1 MPWPEKMPL
10 LSVKLVLTKTLTMH
24 PLKRFSHSAF
34 TLIELLVVISIIAI
48 LASLALPSIAG
59 ALTKAQMNTALS
71 NLRQI
76 HLATQSAALDAF
88 TTQDN
93 TIGWPGDVDGVSGG
107 SALSG
112 MLIANKYLNARDAAK
127 VFAAGGIKAA
137 TEVTDSVPEE
147 SIAFTFEDV
156 VESDPGTTVFA
167 YTKNYTYG
175 QNIEDDT
182 QTEPFKDA
190 GFVVMRKG
198 GDGAV
203 YRPQQGENTDLIGP
217 QPGSDE

>member
-1 MPWPEKMPL
+1 MKHRL
-10 LSVKLVLTKTLTMH
+10 AS
-24 PLKRFSHSAF
+24 RAAF

-71 NLRQI
+71 NLRQV

-93 TIGWPGDVDGVSGG
+93 TIGWPGDVGISGG
-107 SALSG
+107 EALSG
-112 MLIANKYLNARDAAK
+112 MLIANGYLSDRDAAK

-137 TEVTDSVPEE
+137 TGVSDSIPEA

-175 QNIEDDT
+175 SNIEKGT
-182 QTEPFKDA
+182 TTEPFKDA

-203 YRPQQGENTDLIGP
+203 YRAQQGENTEMIGP
-217 QPGSDE
+217 LPGGAGQ

>member
-1 MPWPEKMPL
+1 MNKHIGSL
-10 LSVKLVLTKTLTMH
+10 
-24 PLKRFSHSAF
+24 RAF

-48 LASLALPSIAG
+48 LASLALPAIGG

-76 HLATQSAALDAF
+76 HIATQSAALDAF
-88 TTQDN
+88 TTQS
-93 TIGWPGDVDGVSGG
+93 TEFGWPGDVDKTGG
-107 SALSG
+107 TAISQ
-112 MLIANKYLNARDAAK
+112 MLIENGYLQPQDAAK
-127 VFAAGGIKAA
+127 VFAAGEIRAA

-147 SIAFTFEDV
+147 NIGFTFEAV
-156 VESDPGTTVFA
+156 SESDPGTTVFA

-175 QNIEDDT
+175 SDIEKGST
-182 QTEPFKDA
+182 TTPFKDN

-203 YRPQQGENTDLIGP
+203 YKISQGDEVQQIGELPKG
-217 QPGSDE
+217 GSGTQ

>member
-1 MPWPEKMPL
+1 MKHRL
-10 LSVKLVLTKTLTMH
+10 AS
-24 PLKRFSHSAF
+24 RAAF

-71 NLRQI
+71 NLRQV

-93 TIGWPGDVDGVSGG
+93 TIGWPGDVGISGG
-107 SALSG
+107 EALSG
-112 MLIANKYLNARDAAK
+112 MLIANNYLSDRDAAK

-137 TEVTDSVPEE
+137 TGVSDSVPEA

-175 QNIEDDT
+175 SNIEKGT
-182 QTEPFKDA
+182 TTEPFKDA

-203 YRPQQGENTDLIGP
+203 YRAQQGENTEMIGP
-217 QPGSDE
+217 RPGAAGQ

>member
-1 MPWPEKMPL
+1 MNNPKTS
-10 LSVKLVLTKTLTMH
+10 SVA
-24 PLKRFSHSAF
+24 AF

-59 ALTKAQMNTALS
+59 ALNRAQMNTALS

-93 TIGWPGDVDGVSGG
+93 TIGWPGDVGISGG
-107 SALSG
+107 EALSG
-112 MLIANKYLNARDAAK
+112 MLIANKYLEARDAAK
-127 VFAAGGIKAA
+127 IFAAGGIKPA
-137 TEVTDSVPEE
+137 TGSSDSIPEDN
-147 SIAFTFEDV
+147 IAFTFEEV
-156 VESDPGTTVFA
+156 RESDPGTTVFA

-175 QNIEDDT
+175 SNIEDGST
-182 QTEPFKDA
+182 TEPFKDA

-203 YRPQQGENTDLIGP
+203 YRAQQGENTELIGP

>member
-1 MPWPEKMPL
+1 MFRPAMK
-10 LSVKLVLTKTLTMH
+10 
-24 PLKRFSHSAF
+24 HSISSRAAF

-71 NLRQI
+71 NLRQV

-93 TIGWPGDVDGVSGG
+93 TIGWPGDVGISGG
-107 SALSG
+107 NALSK
-112 MLIANKYLNARDAAK
+112 MLIDNKYLNARDAAK

-137 TEVTDSVPEE
+137 TSVTDSVPEE

-175 QNIEDDT
+175 QNIDDNST
-182 QTEPFKDA
+182 TEPFKDA

-217 QPGSDE
+217 QPGSAQ

>member
-1 MPWPEKMPL
+1 MLFKRKPMNNPKTS
-10 LSVKLVLTKTLTMH
+10 SVA
-24 PLKRFSHSAF
+24 AF

-59 ALTKAQMNTALS
+59 ALNRAQMNTALS

-93 TIGWPGDVDGVSGG
+93 TIGWPGDVGISGG
-107 SALSG
+107 EALSG
-112 MLIANKYLNARDAAK
+112 MLIANKYLEARDAAK
-127 VFAAGGIKAA
+127 IFAAGGIKPA
-137 TEVTDSVPEE
+137 TGSSDSIPEDN
-147 SIAFTFEDV
+147 IAFTFEEV
-156 VESDPGTTVFA
+156 RESDPGTTVFA

-175 QNIEDDT
+175 SNIEDGST
-182 QTEPFKDA
+182 TEPFKDA

-203 YRPQQGENTDLIGP
+203 YRAQQGENTELIGP

>member
-1 MPWPEKMPL
+1 MFRPAMK
-10 LSVKLVLTKTLTMH
+10 H
-24 PLKRFSHSAF
+24 PISSRAAF

-71 NLRQI
+71 NLRQV

-93 TIGWPGDVDGVSGG
+93 SIGWPGDVGISGG
-107 SALSG
+107 NALSK
-112 MLIANKYLNARDAAK
+112 MLIDNKYLNGRDAAK
-127 VFAAGGIKAA
+127 VFAAGAIKAA
-137 TEVTDSVPEE
+137 IGVTDSVPEG
-147 SIAFTFEDV
+147 SIAFTFENV
-156 VESDPGTTVFA
+156 KESNPGTTVFG

-175 QNIEDDT
+175 QNIDDNST
-182 QTEPFKDA
+182 TEPFKDA

-203 YRPQQGENTDLIGP
+203 YRPQQGENTDLIGSK
-217 QPGSDE
+217 PGSAQ

>member
-1 MPWPEKMPL
+1 M
-10 LSVKLVLTKTLTMH
+10 KTSLRS
-24 PLKRFSHSAF
+24 LRAF

-48 LASLALPSIAG
+48 LASLALPAISG

-76 HLATQSAALDAF
+76 HIATQSAALDAF
-88 TTQDN
+88 TTQSTDF
-93 TIGWPGDVDGVSGG
+93 GWPGDVGISGG

-112 MLIANKYLNARDAAK
+112 MLIANGYLQPQDAAK
-127 VFAAGGIKAA
+127 VFAAGEIRAA
-137 TEVTDSVPEE
+137 SAVSDSVPEE
-147 SIAFTFEDV
+147 NIGFTFEAV
-156 VESDPGTTVFA
+156 SEADPGTTVFA

-175 QNIEDDT
+175 NDIEKGST
-182 QTEPFKDA
+182 TAPFKDN

-203 YRPQQGENTDLIGP
+203 YKISQGDQTEQIG
-217 QPGSDE
+217 QPPAGSGSQ

>member
-1 MPWPEKMPL
+1 M
-10 LSVKLVLTKTLTMH
+10 TMK
-24 PLKRFSHSAF
+24 PRLASRAAF

-48 LASLALPSIAG
+48 LAALALPSIAG

-71 NLRQI
+71 NLRQV

-93 TIGWPGDVDGVSGG
+93 TIGWPGDVGISGG
-107 SALSG
+107 EALSG

-137 TEVTDSVPEE
+137 TGVSDSIPEAN
-147 SIAFTFEDV
+147 IAFTFEDV
-156 VESDPGTTVFA
+156 VESDSGTTVFA

-175 QNIEDDT
+175 SNIEDGT
-182 QTEPFKDA
+182 TTEPFKDA

-203 YRPQQGENTDLIGP
+203 YRAQQGENTEMIGP
-217 QPGSDE
+217 RPGGAGQ